1 MARRR
6 PRPGKSRQ
14 RKHSG
19 GSFASERQRRFLW
32 ANFPRAAKR
41 WAHNR
46 TTTKS
51 QWRRSPKG
59 RGGGIKTGVRRRKR

>member
-1 MARRR
+1 M
-6 PRPGKSRQ
+6 
-14 RKHSG
+14 
-19 GSFASERQRRFLW
+19 W